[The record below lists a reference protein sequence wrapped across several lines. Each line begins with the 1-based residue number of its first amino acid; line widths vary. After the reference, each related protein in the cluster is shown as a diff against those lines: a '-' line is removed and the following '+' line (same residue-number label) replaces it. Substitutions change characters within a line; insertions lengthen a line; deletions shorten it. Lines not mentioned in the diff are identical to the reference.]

1 MTRST
6 TSSIVLADCCGG
18 AGAAEATS
26 APSPLKIRTGR
37 IDRWMVHVNLH
48 IFLLSSVSH
57 AEFYPHTG
65 RKIDR
70 LIILFR
76 RLEFNL
82 LRRTDGGFVQAM
94 AQAADH
100 VVYMHGAVSQENQIN
115 YNVTF

>member
-18 AGAAEATS
+18 ADAAEATR
-26 APSPLKIRTGR
+26 APSPLKIKTGR

-70 LIILFR
+70 LIVLFR

-82 LRRTDGGFVQAM
+82 LRCSDGRFVQAM
-94 AQAADH
+94 GQAAGH
-100 VVYMHGAVSQENQIN
+100 GGFMHGARWPEETNN
-115 YNVTF
+115 